1 MRNLKRLSIEI
12 QVLQKIYGYQN
23 VAFSKKGEWIFIK
36 NFKLPNGKY
45 NMNSCSVLII
55 VPENFDD
62 AEVTECYVD
71 KNLKWKAGLLN
82 KNLPHSY
89 KDKSPY
95 KDYQWICFDPTPG
108 NPSNSGLLDFI
119 NTLRTYFTDPW
130 KYQDL

>member
-12 QVLQKIYGYQN
+12 QVLQRIYGYQN
-23 VAFSKKGEWIFIK
+23 VTFSKDAEWIFIK

-71 KNLKWKAGLLN
+71 KNLKW
-82 KNLPHSY
+82 
-89 KDKSPY
+89 
-95 KDYQWICFDPTPG
+95 
-108 NPSNSGLLDFI
+108 
-119 NTLRTYFTDPW
+119 
-130 KYQDL
+130 